1 MKLDSRKS
9 SEFLNGFYPSVFAT
23 LRPDKSVFATLR
35 PDKSVFA
42 TLRPDKSVFATLR
55 PDEPGKPERSRALVA
70 KGPQ

>member
-23 LRPDKSVFATLR
+23 LRPD
-35 PDKSVFA
+35 
-42 TLRPDKSVFATLR
+42 
-55 PDEPGKPERSRALVA
+55 EPGKPERSRALVA